1 VLDDYEFEII
11 YPLYFKQQSVA
22 EVAKQKQKTRQAINQ
37 TKIKA
42 LKKLKVAWGG
52 ERNKAVL

>member
-1 VLDDYEFEII
+1 MLDDYEFEII
-11 YPLYFKQQSVA
+11 YALYFKQQSVA